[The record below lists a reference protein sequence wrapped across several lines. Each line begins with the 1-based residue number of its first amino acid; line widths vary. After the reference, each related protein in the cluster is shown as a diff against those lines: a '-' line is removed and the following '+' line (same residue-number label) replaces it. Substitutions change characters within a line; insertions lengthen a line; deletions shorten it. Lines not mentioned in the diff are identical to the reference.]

1 MIIGNLMRKYN
12 ILPWNNTPRQLY
24 GVRFEEEIFSAFYHI
39 NRFPIENVYY
49 SIERIED
56 RYFFILRFESSKK
69 LQNKEQKQ
77 MIMRM
82 EHNKEYYNVFIDK
95 MKNSTKKWKK
105 KKSNDKCTE
114 KDKWMIHFKNEKIK
128 YKDEEISS
136 KEKNVF
142 EIIENFFNFNYFYF
156 ESEDRYKLCEREY
169 NKAYH
174 YIKEDKD
181 NDIFNACF
189 IDEYFKEKE
198 INDEDEMMIY
208 FKMRKH
214 KDILKEFIVYS
225 ITRNYNMG
233 NPVVVEGYTAKR
245 ISELNPHL
253 CAYEIYLLLIRLRDE
268 PESIIKLVE
277 KYDVEP
283 VNNRPQK
290 VYGIK
295 NVSNNFNPEENNPQ
309 ILYGPPIDI
318 NKYLMPKEEKDK
330 LLDIFLKNFVS
341 QKENFL
347 ENYIKKD
354 FEDPF
359 WKDVTI
365 KYFAEE
371 IKMNDDEALG
381 IYKELKEYED
391 IFNEFLAC
399 IAYKK
404 YDVKNPISIGEYSAK
419 MIYELNPSLKPH
431 EVYLIM
437 HDLRVVPETTEQII
451 KEWKN

>member
-1 MIIGNLMRKYN
+1 
-12 ILPWNNTPRQLY
+12 
-24 GVRFEEEIFSAFYHI
+24 
-39 NRFPIENVYY
+39 
-49 SIERIED
+49 
-56 RYFFILRFESSKK
+56 
-69 LQNKEQKQ
+69 
-77 MIMRM
+77 
-82 EHNKEYYNVFIDK
+82 
-95 MKNSTKKWKK
+95 
-105 KKSNDKCTE
+105 
-114 KDKWMIHFKNEKIK
+114 
-128 YKDEEISS
+128 
-136 KEKNVF
+136 
-142 EIIENFFNFNYFYF
+142 
-156 ESEDRYKLCEREY
+156 
-169 NKAYH
+169 
-174 YIKEDKD
+174 
-181 NDIFNACF
+181 
-189 IDEYFKEKE
+189 
-198 INDEDEMMIY
+198 MMIY

-318 NKYLMPKEEKDK
+318 NKYFMPKEEKDK
-330 LLDIFLKNFVS
+330 LLDIFFENFVS
-341 QKENFL
+341 QKENFF

-391 IFNEFLAC
+391 IFNEFLAY

-404 YDVKNPISIGEYSAK
+404 YDLKNPISIGKYSAK